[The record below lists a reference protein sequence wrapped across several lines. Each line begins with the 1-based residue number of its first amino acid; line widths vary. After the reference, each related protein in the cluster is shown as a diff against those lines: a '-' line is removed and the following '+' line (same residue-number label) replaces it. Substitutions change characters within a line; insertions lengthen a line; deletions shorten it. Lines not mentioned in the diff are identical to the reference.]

1 MARSG
6 THDATGREVVT
17 RRMSADLMTGT
28 SLCDVSTAFSNANSS
43 ALQVEGAIV
52 APTVARAGTAQLT
65 IPNKRRL

>member
-1 MARSG
+1 
-6 THDATGREVVT
+6 
-17 RRMSADLMTGT
+17 MSADLMTGT